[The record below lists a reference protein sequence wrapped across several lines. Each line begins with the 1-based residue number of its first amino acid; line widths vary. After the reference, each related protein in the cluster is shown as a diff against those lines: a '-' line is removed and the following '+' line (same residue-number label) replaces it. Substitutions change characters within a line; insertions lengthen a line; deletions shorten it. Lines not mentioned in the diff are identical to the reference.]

1 MIRTFFAGLTPSYIL
16 LVLSSVAPI
25 FIVAT
30 IQGGLSTVLLI
41 ALSISLVICLI
52 GSILVAGRIGQS
64 LDRIEGVTQR
74 FAEGDLTA
82 RVYPPRLSQLVD
94 LSKSFNTMA
103 SLIQKRLERLR
114 LLSAEQDAIL
124 RSMVEGVVT
133 VDSDGRIKRVNQAAR
148 VLLDISLEEC
158 ENRLVPEVIHHAGL
172 QRVISRVM
180 HSPEASSEV
189 ITINGID
196 EKVLEVYASPLI
208 QEGSAPTGTL
218 FVFHD
223 KTQIQ
228 RLEHVRT
235 DFVANV
241 SHELRTP
248 ITSIK
253 GFVETLLD
261 GAMHEPES
269 LKKFLSIIGRHADRL
284 NEIVSDLLTLA
295 QLEARGERGQLEF
308 ESCAVEEI
316 VLAAVE
322 ACAHRAS
329 ERGTLVHIQEAGG
342 YKVMAKPN
350 LIEQALVNLIDNAIK
365 YSDPSSTVEIKVEQM
380 DGFIRIAVVDT
391 GPGIEKQH
399 LTRLFERFYRI
410 DQGRSRQIGGTGL
423 GLSIVKHIAQVH
435 GGRVEVAS
443 IPGSGTTFSLLLKA

>member
-1 MIRTFFAGLTPSYIL
+1 V
-16 LVLSSVAPI
+16 LV
-25 FIVAT
+25 
-30 IQGGLSTVLLI
+30 I

-180 HSPEASSEV
+180 HSPEVSSEV
-189 ITINGID
+189 ITVHGID

-269 LKKFLSIIGRHADRL
+269 LKKFLGIIGRHADRL

-380 DGFIRIAVVDT
+380 DGFIRIAVADT

>member
-1 MIRTFFAGLTPSYIL
+1 M
-16 LVLSSVAPI
+16 
-25 FIVAT
+25 
-30 IQGGLSTVLLI
+30 LLI

-64 LDRIEGVTQR
+64 LDRIERVTQR

-94 LSKSFNTMA
+94 LSQSFNTMA

-308 ESCAVEEI
+308 ESCAVEDI

-391 GPGIEKQH
+391 GQGIEKQH

>member
-1 MIRTFFAGLTPSYIL
+1 M
-16 LVLSSVAPI
+16 
-25 FIVAT
+25 
-30 IQGGLSTVLLI
+30 
-41 ALSISLVICLI
+41 
-52 GSILVAGRIGQS
+52 
-64 LDRIEGVTQR
+64 
-74 FAEGDLTA
+74 
-82 RVYPPRLSQLVD
+82 
-94 LSKSFNTMA
+94 
-103 SLIQKRLERLR
+103 
-114 LLSAEQDAIL
+114 
-124 RSMVEGVVT
+124 
-133 VDSDGRIKRVNQAAR
+133 
-148 VLLDISLEEC
+148 
-158 ENRLVPEVIHHAGL
+158 
-172 QRVISRVM
+172 
-180 HSPEASSEV
+180 
-189 ITINGID
+189 
-196 EKVLEVYASPLI
+196 
-208 QEGSAPTGTL
+208 
-218 FVFHD
+218 
-223 KTQIQ
+223 
-228 RLEHVRT
+228 
-235 DFVANV
+235 
-241 SHELRTP
+241 
-248 ITSIK
+248 
-253 GFVETLLD
+253 
-261 GAMHEPES
+261 
-269 LKKFLSIIGRHADRL
+269 

-391 GPGIEKQH
+391 GQGIEKQH

>member
-94 LSKSFNTMA
+94 LSQSFNTMA

-148 VLLDISLEEC
+148 VLLDI
-158 ENRLVPEVIHHAGL
+158 
-172 QRVISRVM
+172 
-180 HSPEASSEV
+180 SPEASSEV

-329 ERGTLVHIQEAGG
+329 ERGTLVHIQEASG

>member
-1 MIRTFFAGLTPSYIL
+1 MIRTFFAGLTPRYIF

-30 IQGGLSTVLLI
+30 IEAGLSTVLLI
-41 ALSISLVICLI
+41 ALSISIVICLI

-64 LDRIEGVTQR
+64 LDRIERVMQR
-74 FAEGDLTA
+74 FAQGDLTA

-94 LSKSFNTMA
+94 LSQSFNTMA
-103 SLIQKRLERLR
+103 SLIQKRLERLK

-391 GPGIEKQH
+391 GQGIEKQH

>member
-1 MIRTFFAGLTPSYIL
+1 M
-16 LVLSSVAPI
+16 LV
-25 FIVAT
+25 
-30 IQGGLSTVLLI
+30 I

-94 LSKSFNTMA
+94 LSQSFNTMA

-189 ITINGID
+189 ITVHGID

-269 LKKFLSIIGRHADRL
+269 LKKFLGIIGRHADRL

-329 ERGTLVHIQEAGG
+329 ERGTVVHIQEAGG

-380 DGFIRIAVVDT
+380 DGFIRIAVADT